1 MTKRATVYKAVLAVF
16 EFIFPASYFYL
27 TFQSNHFN
35 FLLRCLDVILT
46 ITLISII
53 PNDWINACAAAF
65 FLIMS
70 FFVFVHLE
78 QPGIDN
84 HQFYYGVID
93 ISLIFLT
100 SAFFSYFND
109 LNKRR
114 QYLNRMLLKQLVETD
129 YLTGVNSRVKF
140 DEACRQLLAIS
151 NHDNTP
157 MCMAVFDIDDFK
169 KINDTH
175 GHIVGDKV
183 LISLSSLVTQNL
195 KGEEFFARWGG
206 EEFVLIFPS
215 SNLEQSVDRIND
227 LREKIN
233 AFVFTDGIYL
243 SCSFGVVSA
252 LGIDDLDTLIDEA
265 DRLMYLAKFAGKDI
279 VVYDQTLI

>member
-53 PNDWINACAAAF
+53 PNDWINACAA
-65 FLIMS
+65 
-70 FFVFVHLE
+70 
-78 QPGIDN
+78 
-84 HQFYYGVID
+84 
-93 ISLIFLT
+93 
-100 SAFFSYFND
+100 AFFSYFND

-195 KGEEFFARWGG
+195 KGEEFFARCGG

-265 DRLMYLAKFAGKDI
+265 DRLMYLAKLAGKDI